1 MCHRKCQVL
10 WAFCESQFNVNFQ
23 NEIKERER
31 ERERDMIGRANDM
44 GSAAPPVHRGDWG
57 SSFFAVLLLR
67 FMVSVGAA
75 YSTAII
81 ERDQGLCNLLQGL
94 SGYESIMCVCP
105 QN

>member
-1 MCHRKCQVL
+1 ML
-10 WAFCESQFNVNFQ
+10 WTFCESQLNVNFQ
-23 NEIKERER
+23 NEIKERG
-31 ERERDMIGRANDM
+31 MIGRANDM

-81 ERDQGLCNLLQGL
+81 ERYQGLCNLLQGL

>member
-1 MCHRKCQVL
+1 
-10 WAFCESQFNVNFQ
+10 
-23 NEIKERER
+23 
-31 ERERDMIGRANDM
+31 MIGRANDM

-81 ERDQGLCNLLQGL
+81 ERYQGLCNLLQGL